1 MKFEFLEKL
10 KSKVVKLNSKV
21 IAIMA
26 AAVVIVAGSSTA
38 IALAAT
44 ANTPKNP
51 ELSEQEAK
59 AAVFSHAGIAEDD
72 VISLRIDKGSE
83 NGLQVYEIEFKT
95 AKKSYDYDIV
105 RSSGEILH
113 SSYDVLGSESMQE
126 NTETGNTSSQT
137 ETSTTPS
144 EESTS
149 SATSPSSTPSE
160 TPKQPATSSQTAPVG
175 NKTSSA
181 AQGQTSNNASS
192 SITKDQA
199 KSIAL
204 KDAGVAENDT
214 QFIWVKEDYDDGR
227 AVYDVEFFANG
238 TEYDYENDRSTG
250 KIISSDFDIE
260 HYTPSNGNTGGTV
273 ISADKASNIALA
285 KVPGAT
291 ANDIRIHLDR
301 DDGRQIYEGEIYYN
315 RMEYEFEID
324 ASTGTIIEWSV
335 EHWD

>member
-1 MKFEFLEKL
+1 M
-10 KSKVVKLNSKV
+10 VVAV
-21 IAIMA
+21 I
-26 AAVVIVAGSSTA
+26 IVASGSTA
-38 IALAAT
+38 IVLAAK

-59 AAVFSHAGIAEDD
+59 AAAFSHAGITEDD
-72 VISLRIDKGSE
+72 VISLRVDKGSE

-95 AKKSYDYDIV
+95 AEKSYDYDIV

-113 SSYDVLGSESMQE
+113 SSYDVLDSQSIQE
-126 NTETGNTSSQT
+126 NAGTGNSSSQI
-137 ETSTTPS
+137 EASIAPS

-149 SATSPSSTPSE
+149 SETLKSPVTP
-160 TPKQPATSSQTAPVG
+160 
-175 NKTSSA
+175 NNTSSA
-181 AQGQTSNNASS
+181 
-192 SITKDQA
+192 ITKDQA

-204 KDAGVAENDT
+204 KDAGVAESDT

-227 AVYDVEFFANG
+227 AVYDVEFFANE
-238 TEYDYENDRSTG
+238 TEYDYEIDRSTG
-250 KIISSDFDIE
+250 EIISSDFDIE
-260 HYTPSNGNTGGTV
+260 HYSQNNGSTGGTV
-273 ISADKASNIALA
+273 ISSDKASSIALA

-291 ANDIRIHLDR
+291 ANDIRIHLDH

>member
-1 MKFEFLEKL
+1 MKFEFLK
-10 KSKVVKLNSKV
+10 KLNSR
-21 IAIMA
+21 
-26 AAVVIVAGSSTA
+26 VIVIMVVAVIIVASGSTA
-38 IALAAT
+38 IVLAAK

-59 AAVFSHAGIAEDD
+59 AAAFSHAGITEDD
-72 VISLRIDKGSE
+72 VISLRVDKGSE

-95 AKKSYDYDIV
+95 AEKSYDYDIV

-113 SSYDVLGSESMQE
+113 SSYDVLDSQSIQE
-126 NTETGNTSSQT
+126 NAGTGNSSSQI
-137 ETSTTPS
+137 EASIAPS

-149 SATSPSSTPSE
+149 SETLKSPVTP
-160 TPKQPATSSQTAPVG
+160 
-175 NKTSSA
+175 NNTSSA
-181 AQGQTSNNASS
+181 
-192 SITKDQA
+192 ITKDQA

-204 KDAGVAENDT
+204 KDAGVAESDT

-227 AVYDVEFFANG
+227 AVYDVEFFANE
-238 TEYDYENDRSTG
+238 TEYDYEIDRSTG
-250 KIISSDFDIE
+250 EIISSDFDIE
-260 HYTPSNGNTGGTV
+260 HYSQNNGSTGGTV
-273 ISADKASNIALA
+273 ISSDKASSIALA

-291 ANDIRIHLDR
+291 ANDIRIHLDH

>member
-1 MKFEFLEKL
+1 MKFEFLK
-10 KSKVVKLNSKV
+10 KLNSKV
-21 IAIMA
+21 IVIMVV
-26 AAVVIVAGSSTA
+26 AVIIVAGGSTA
-38 IALAAT
+38 IVLAAK

-59 AAVFSHAGIAEDD
+59 AAVFSHAGITEDD
-72 VISLRIDKGSE
+72 VISLRVDKGSE

-95 AKKSYDYDIV
+95 AEKSYDYDIV

-113 SSYDVLGSESMQE
+113 SSYDVLDSQSIQE
-126 NTETGNTSSQT
+126 NAGTGDTSSQI
-137 ETSTTPS
+137 EASTAPS

-149 SATSPSSTPSE
+149 SETLKSPVTPNN
-160 TPKQPATSSQTAPVG
+160 T
-175 NKTSSA
+175 SA
-181 AQGQTSNNASS
+181 A
-192 SITKDQA
+192 ITKDQA

-204 KDAGVAENDT
+204 KDAGVAESDT

-227 AVYDVEFFANG
+227 AVYDVEFFANE
-238 TEYDYENDRSTG
+238 TEYDYEIDRSTG
-250 KIISSDFDIE
+250 EIISSDFDIE
-260 HYTPSNGNTGGTV
+260 HYSQNNGSTGGTV
-273 ISADKASNIALA
+273 ISSDKASSIALA

-291 ANDIRIHLDR
+291 ANDIRIHLDH

>member
-1 MKFEFLEKL
+1 MKFEFLK
-10 KSKVVKLNSKV
+10 KLNSKV
-21 IAIMA
+21 IVIMVV
-26 AAVVIVAGSSTA
+26 AVIIVAGGSTA
-38 IALAAT
+38 IVLAAK

-59 AAVFSHAGIAEDD
+59 AAVFSHAGITEDD
-72 VISLRIDKGSE
+72 VISLRVDKGSE

-95 AKKSYDYDIV
+95 AEKSYDYDIV

-113 SSYDVLGSESMQE
+113 SSYDVLDSQSIQE
-126 NTETGNTSSQT
+126 NAGTGDTSSQI
-137 ETSTTPS
+137 EASTAPS

-149 SATSPSSTPSE
+149 SETLKSPVTP
-160 TPKQPATSSQTAPVG
+160 
-175 NKTSSA
+175 NNTSSA
-181 AQGQTSNNASS
+181 
-192 SITKDQA
+192 ITKDQA

-204 KDAGVAENDT
+204 KDAGVAESDT

-227 AVYDVEFFANG
+227 AVYDVEFFANE
-238 TEYDYENDRSTG
+238 TEYDYEIDRSTG

-260 HYTPSNGNTGGTV
+260 HYSQNNGSTGGTV
-273 ISADKASNIALA
+273 ISSDKASSIALA

-291 ANDIRIHLDR
+291 ANDIRIHLDH

>member
-1 MKFEFLEKL
+1 MKFEFLK
-10 KSKVVKLNSKV
+10 KLNSKV
-21 IAIMA
+21 IAIMV
-26 AAVVIVAGSSTA
+26 AAVVIVAGGGTA

-59 AAVFSHAGIAEDD
+59 AAVFSHAGITEDD

-113 SSYDVLGSESMQE
+113 SSYDVLGSQNIQE
-126 NTETGNTSSQT
+126 NAGTGNTSSQI
-137 ETSTTPS
+137 EASAAPS

-149 SATSPSSTPSE
+149 SETSKSPVTP
-160 TPKQPATSSQTAPVG
+160 SQTAPAG
-175 NKTSSA
+175 NNTSSA
-181 AQGQTSNNASS
+181 
-192 SITKDQA
+192 ITKDQA
-199 KSIAL
+199 KSVAL
-204 KDAGVAENDT
+204 KDAGVAESDT

-238 TEYDYENDRSTG
+238 TEYDYEIDRSTG

-260 HYTPSNGNTGGTV
+260 HYSPNNGNTGGTV
-273 ISADKASNIALA
+273 ISADKASSIALA

>member
-1 MKFEFLEKL
+1 MKFEFLK
-10 KSKVVKLNSKV
+10 KLNSKV
-21 IAIMA
+21 IAIMV
-26 AAVVIVAGSSTA
+26 AAVVIVAGGGTA

-59 AAVFSHAGIAEDD
+59 AAVFSHAGITEDD
-72 VISLRIDKGSE
+72 VISLRVDKGSE

-95 AKKSYDYDIV
+95 AEKSYDYDIV
-105 RSSGEILH
+105 RSSGEILQ
-113 SSYDVLGSESMQE
+113 SSYDVLDSQSIQE
-126 NTETGNTSSQT
+126 NAGTGNSSSQI
-137 ETSTTPS
+137 EASTAPS

-149 SATSPSSTPSE
+149 SETSKSPVTP
-160 TPKQPATSSQTAPVG
+160 
-175 NKTSSA
+175 NNTSSA
-181 AQGQTSNNASS
+181 
-192 SITKDQA
+192 ITKDQA
-199 KSIAL
+199 KSVAL
-204 KDAGVAENDT
+204 KDAGVAESDT

-227 AVYDVEFFANG
+227 AVYDVEFFANE
-238 TEYDYENDRSTG
+238 TEYDYEIDRSTG
-250 KIISSDFDIE
+250 EIISSDFDIE
-260 HYTPSNGNTGGTV
+260 HYSQNNGSTGGTV
-273 ISADKASNIALA
+273 ISADKASSIALA

-301 DDGRQIYEGEIYYN
+301 DDGRQIYEGEINYN